1 MVAGMSTEGRSKLLI
16 DPVTATVATPD
27 LQRSAG
33 CDEHAA
39 WRFPLGAMTSQVTA
53 AMRKFS
59 LTEAQLIEL
68 IAIAR
73 ARTGTTLL
81 GAPAAA

>member
-1 MVAGMSTEGRSKLLI
+1 MTSEQRSKLLI
-16 DPVTATVATPD
+16 DPATATVATPD

-59 LTEAQLIEL
+59 LTEAQLAEL
-68 IAIAR
+68 IAVAR
-73 ARTGTTLL
+73 ARTGTSLL
-81 GAPAAA
+81 ASPAAA